1 MNIETATRLYEYR
14 KAHGY
19 SQEELA
25 AKIGV
30 SRQAISKWERSE
42 SSPDTDNLIA
52 LAQLYGVSLDTLLMG
67 EEEPA
72 KKPETDNVSEDNDGN
87 NDNVNNET
95 ESEVAENET
104 ENTADDAQEET
115 PDNENPTQ
123 QDQPQ
128 NNFAYNSNTENAQN
142 YSNTPANVTYYAP
155 PYSPASKKKLS
166 KGAKIGI
173 IAAVIAALI
182 IIAAVIG
189 IEAYSEIREERLENA
204 MENSTV
210 SSTTTMPNGNSA
222 QGNTQSSNSANA
234 ASINRISV
242 EWGSGNINV
251 AYYDGTEIQ
260 YDDGLDANDECALVS
275 RIENGELK
283 IYFQRTGTASI
294 KEQKD
299 LQINI
304 PNGMTL
310 NEFDIECRSGNI
322 TVNGIT
328 ASALELHNASG
339 DINATGAFTSIDV
352 ETNSGNAQVTNTSEI
367 INKIDANTTSGNITI
382 TVPQNLSGFYMEYE
396 TRSGSISNDFGA
408 QTSGSSRNGRATYG
422 NSSTQIE
429 VETVSGNFSLKA
441 AK

>member
-67 EEEPA
+67 DEEPA
-72 KKPETDNVSEDNDGN
+72 KQDPEAENTAAENSETAEEDA
-87 NDNVNNET
+87 VTET
-95 ESEVAENET
+95 ESTEDKAEEVPIGNDYTVPKE
-104 ENTADDAQEET
+104 
-115 PDNENPTQ
+115 
-123 QDQPQ
+123 QPQ
-128 NNFAYNSNTENAQN
+128 DNIAYYSNTGNAQN
-142 YSNTPANVTYYAP
+142 YSNSPANVTYY
-155 PYSPASKKKLS
+155 SPDPKKKLS

-173 IAAVIAALI
+173 IAAVIAALV

-189 IEAYSEIREERLENA
+189 IEAYSEIREERLESA
-204 MENSTV
+204 MENSTE
-210 SSTTTMPNGNSA
+210 TTTKVPSSSAQSGTPGANSA
-222 QGNTQSSNSANA
+222 DASSISK
-234 ASINRISV
+234 ISV

-251 AYYDGTEIQ
+251 SYYDGTEIQ
-260 YDDGLDANDECALVS
+260 YDDGLDANDDCALVS

-283 IYFQRTGTASI
+283 IYFQRNGISNI

-304 PNGMTL
+304 PNSMTL
-310 NEFDIECRSGNI
+310 REFDIECGSGNI
-322 TVNGIT
+322 TVNGIS
-328 ASALELHNASG
+328 ASSIELHSASG

-352 ETNSGNAQVTNTSEI
+352 ETNSGNAQVTNTSET
-367 INKIDANTTSGNITI
+367 INKIDANSTSGNITI
-382 TVPQNLSGFYMEYE
+382 TIPQSLKGFYMEYE
-396 TRSGSISNDFGA
+396 TVSGSISNDFGA
-408 QTSGSSRNGRATYG
+408 QTNGSSRNGTVTYG
-422 NSSTQIE
+422 NGSTQIE
-429 VETVSGNFSLKA
+429 VETVSGSFSLKEA
-441 AK
+441 Q

>member
-72 KKPETDNVSEDNDGN
+72 KKPETDNVSEENDGN
-87 NDNVNNET
+87 NNDNNNET

-104 ENTADDAQEET
+104 ENTADDAQEEK
-115 PDNENPTQ
+115 PDNEPHTQ
-123 QDQPQ
+123 QEQPQ
-128 NNFAYNSNTENAQN
+128 NNFAYNSSTENAQN
-142 YSNTPANVTYYAP
+142 YSNNPANVTYYNPAP
-155 PYSPASKKKLS
+155 KKKLS

-173 IAAVIAALI
+173 IAAVIAALL

-210 SSTTTMPNGNSA
+210 TTIPSGGSA

-260 YDDGLDANDECALVS
+260 YDDGLDANDECTLVS

-339 DINATGAFTSIDV
+339 DINATGAFTTIDV

-441 AK
+441 AQ

>member
-67 EEEPA
+67 DEEPA
-72 KKPETDNVSEDNDGN
+72 KQDPEAENTASENSETAEEAA
-87 NDNVNNET
+87 VTET
-95 ESEVAENET
+95 ESTEDKAEEVPKGNDYTVPT
-104 ENTADDAQEET
+104 E
-115 PDNENPTQ
+115 
-123 QDQPQ
+123 QPQ
-128 NNFAYNSNTENAQN
+128 DNIAYYSNTGNAQN
-142 YSNTPANVTYYAP
+142 YSNSPANVTYY
-155 PYSPASKKKLS
+155 SPDPKKKLS

-189 IEAYSEIREERLENA
+189 IEAYSEIREERREAA
-204 MENSTV
+204 MQNSAVTTLPSDN
-210 SSTTTMPNGNSA
+210 SSQGSA
-222 QGNTQSSNSANA
+222 QGGTQSANSAD
-234 ASINRISV
+234 ASAINKISV

-251 AYYDGTEIQ
+251 SYYDGTEIQ
-260 YDDGLDANDECALVS
+260 YDDGLDANDDCALVS

-283 IYFQRTGTASI
+283 IYFQRNGISNI

-304 PNGMTL
+304 PNSMTL
-310 NEFDIECRSGNI
+310 REFDIECGSGNI
-322 TVNGIT
+322 TVNGIST
-328 ASALELHNASG
+328 SSIELHSASG
-339 DINATGAFTSIDV
+339 DINATGAFD
-352 ETNSGNAQVTNTSEI
+352 
-367 INKIDANTTSGNITI
+367 IN
-382 TVPQNLSGFYMEYE
+382 
-396 TRSGSISNDFGA
+396 
-408 QTSGSSRNGRATYG
+408 
-422 NSSTQIE
+422 
-429 VETVSGNFSLKA
+429 
-441 AK
+441 

>member
-67 EEEPA
+67 DEEPA
-72 KKPETDNVSEDNDGN
+72 KQEPEADNTAAENSETAEEDA
-87 NDNVNNET
+87 VTET
-95 ESEVAENET
+95 ESTEDKAEEVPIGNDYTAPT
-104 ENTADDAQEET
+104 E
-115 PDNENPTQ
+115 
-123 QDQPQ
+123 QPQ
-128 NNFAYNSNTENAQN
+128 DNIAYYSNTGNAQN
-142 YSNTPANVTYYAP
+142 YSNSPANVTYY
-155 PYSPASKKKLS
+155 SPDSKKKLS

-189 IEAYSEIREERLENA
+189 IEAYSEIREERREAA
-204 MENSTV
+204 MQ
-210 SSTTTMPNGNSA
+210 NSA
-222 QGNTQSSNSANA
+222 VTTLPSDNSSQGSAQDGTQSANSAD
-234 ASINRISV
+234 ASAINKISV

-251 AYYDGTEIQ
+251 SYYDGTEIQ
-260 YDDGLDANDECALVS
+260 YDDGLDANDDCALVS
-275 RIENGELK
+275 RTENGELK
-283 IYFQRTGTASI
+283 IYFQRNGISNI

-304 PNGMTL
+304 PNSMAL
-310 NEFDIECRSGNI
+310 KEFDIECGSGNI
-322 TVNGIT
+322 TVNGIN
-328 ASALELHNASG
+328 ASSIELQSASG

-352 ETNSGNAQVTNTSEI
+352 ETNSGNAQITNTSET
-367 INKIDANTTSGNITI
+367 INKIDANSTSGNIEI
-382 TVPQNLSGFYMEYE
+382 TVSQNLNGFYMEYE
-396 TRSGSISNDFGA
+396 TVSGSISNDFGA
-408 QTSGSSRNGRATYG
+408 QTNGSSRNGTATYG
-422 NSSTQIE
+422 NGSTQIE
-429 VETVSGNFSLKA
+429 VETVSGSFSLKA
-441 AK
+441 DK

>member
-72 KKPETDNVSEDNDGN
+72 KKPETDNVSEENDGN
-87 NDNVNNET
+87 NDNNET
-95 ESEVAENET
+95 ESKVAENDT
-104 ENTADDAQEET
+104 ENTADNSQEENT
-115 PDNENPTQ
+115 ENEIEALQ
-123 QDQPQ
+123 EQPQ
-128 NNFAYNSNTENAQN
+128 DNIAYYSNTGNAQN
-142 YSNTPANVTYYAP
+142 YSNNPANVTYYNPAP
-155 PYSPASKKKLS
+155 KKKLS

-210 SSTTTMPNGNSA
+210 TTMPSDGSAQNGTQNANSA
-222 QGNTQSSNSANA
+222 DASAI
-234 ASINRISV
+234 SKISV

-260 YDDGLDANDECALVS
+260 YDDGLDANDDCALVS
-275 RIENGELK
+275 RVENGELK
-283 IYFQRTGTASI
+283 IYFQRTGTAGI

-339 DINATGAFTSIDV
+339 DINATGAFTTIDV

-441 AK
+441 AQ

>member
-67 EEEPA
+67 DEEPA
-72 KKPETDNVSEDNDGN
+72 KQDPEADNTAAENSEIAEEDA
-87 NDNVNNET
+87 VTET
-95 ESEVAENET
+95 ESTEDKAEEVPKGNDYTVPT
-104 ENTADDAQEET
+104 E
-115 PDNENPTQ
+115 
-123 QDQPQ
+123 QPQ
-128 NNFAYNSNTENAQN
+128 DNIAYYSNTGNAQN
-142 YSNTPANVTYYAP
+142 YSNSPANVTYY
-155 PYSPASKKKLS
+155 SPDPKKKLS

-182 IIAAVIG
+182 IVAAVIG
-189 IEAYSEIREERLENA
+189 IEAYSEIREERREAA
-204 MENSTV
+204 MQ
-210 SSTTTMPNGNSA
+210 NSA
-222 QGNTQSSNSANA
+222 VTTLPSDNSSQGSAQSGTPGANSAD
-234 ASINRISV
+234 ASSISKISV

-251 AYYDGTEIQ
+251 SYYDGTEIQ
-260 YDDGLDANDECALVS
+260 YDDGLDANDDCALVS

-283 IYFQRTGTASI
+283 IYFQRNGISNI

-304 PNGMTL
+304 PNSMTL
-310 NEFDIECRSGNI
+310 REFDIECGSGNI
-322 TVNGIT
+322 TVNGIST
-328 ASALELHNASG
+328 SSIELHSASG

-352 ETNSGNAQVTNTSEI
+352 ETNSGNAQVTNTSET
-367 INKIDANTTSGNITI
+367 INKIDANSTSGNITI
-382 TVPQNLSGFYMEYE
+382 TVSQSLKGFYMEYE
-396 TRSGSISNDFGA
+396 TVSGSISNDFGA
-408 QTSGSSRNGRATYG
+408 QTNGSSRNGTATYG
-422 NSSTQIE
+422 NGSTQIE
-429 VETVSGNFSLKA
+429 VETVSGSFSLKA
-441 AK
+441 AQ

>member
-72 KKPETDNVSEDNDGN
+72 KKPETDNGSEENDGN
-87 NDNVNNET
+87 KDNDNNET

-104 ENTADDAQEET
+104 ENTADNSQEENT
-115 PDNENPTQ
+115 ENDALQ
-123 QDQPQ
+123 EQPQ
-128 NNFAYNSNTENAQN
+128 DNIAYYSNTGNAQN
-142 YSNTPANVTYYAP
+142 YSNNPANVTYYNPAP
-155 PYSPASKKKLS
+155 KKKLS

-210 SSTTTMPNGNSA
+210 TTMPSDGSA
-222 QGNTQSSNSANA
+222 QGNTQGGTQSSNSANA

-260 YDDGLDANDECALVS
+260 YDDGLDANDDCALVS
-275 RIENGELK
+275 RVENGELK

-328 ASALELHNASG
+328 ASTIELHNASG
-339 DINATGAFTSIDV
+339 DITATGAFTTIDV

-441 AK
+441 AQ

>member
-67 EEEPA
+67 DEEPA
-72 KKPETDNVSEDNDGN
+72 KQEPEAENTAAENSETAEEAA
-87 NDNVNNET
+87 VTET
-95 ESEVAENET
+95 ESTEDKAEEVPKGNDYTVPT
-104 ENTADDAQEET
+104 E
-115 PDNENPTQ
+115 
-123 QDQPQ
+123 QPQ
-128 NNFAYNSNTENAQN
+128 DNIAYYSNTGNAQN
-142 YSNTPANVTYYAP
+142 YSNSPANVTYY
-155 PYSPASKKKLS
+155 SPDPKKKLS

-189 IEAYSEIREERLENA
+189 IEAYSEIREERREAA
-204 MENSTV
+204 MQ
-210 SSTTTMPNGNSA
+210 NSA
-222 QGNTQSSNSANA
+222 VTTLPSDNSSQGSAHGGTQSANSAD
-234 ASINRISV
+234 ASAINKISV

-251 AYYDGTEIQ
+251 SYYDGTEIQ
-260 YDDGLDANDECALVS
+260 YDDGLDANDDCALVS

-283 IYFQRTGTASI
+283 IYFQRNGISNI

-304 PNGMTL
+304 PNSMTL
-310 NEFDIECRSGNI
+310 REFDIECGSGNI
-322 TVNGIT
+322 TVNGIST
-328 ASALELHNASG
+328 SSIELHSASG

-352 ETNSGNAQVTNTSEI
+352 ETNSGNAQVTNTSET
-367 INKIDANTTSGNITI
+367 INKIDANSTSGNITI
-382 TVPQNLSGFYMEYE
+382 TVPQSLSGFYMEYE
-396 TRSGSISNDFGA
+396 TVSGSISNDFGA
-408 QTSGSSRNGRATYG
+408 QTNGSSRNGTATYG
-422 NSSTQIE
+422 NGSTQIE
-429 VETVSGNFSLKA
+429 VETVSGSFSLKA
-441 AK
+441 AQ

>member
-67 EEEPA
+67 DEEPA
-72 KKPETDNVSEDNDGN
+72 KQETETDNASAENDNDN
-87 NDNVNNET
+87 CNNET
-95 ESEVAENET
+95 TADAEKSET
-104 ENTADDAQEET
+104 ENVPDNAQETAAGNDYTVPPEQ
-115 PDNENPTQ
+115 PLDNII
-123 QDQPQ
+123 
-128 NNFAYNSNTENAQN
+128 YYSNTGNAQN
-142 YSNTPANVTYYAP
+142 YSNAPVKTAYYTPTP
-155 PYSPASKKKLS
+155 KKKLS

-204 MENSTV
+204 MENSTE
-210 SSTTTMPNGNSA
+210 TTTMAPSSSA
-222 QGNTQSSNSANA
+222 QGGTPGANSAD
-234 ASINRISV
+234 ASSISKISV

-251 AYYDGTEIQ
+251 SYYDGTEIQ
-260 YDDGLDANDECALVS
+260 YDDGLDANDDCALVS

-283 IYFQRTGTASI
+283 IYFQRNGRASI
-294 KEQKD
+294 QEQKD

-310 NEFDIECRSGNI
+310 REFDIDCGSGNI

-328 ASALELHNASG
+328 ASALELNSASG

-352 ETNSGNAQVTNTSEI
+352 ETNSGNAQITNTSET
-367 INKIDANTTSGNITI
+367 INKIDANSMSGNIEI

-396 TRSGSISNDFGA
+396 TVSGNISNDFGA
-408 QTSGSSRNGRATYG
+408 QTNGSSRNGTASYG
-422 NSSTQIE
+422 NGSTKIE
-429 VETVSGNFSLKA
+429 VETVSGSFSLKTA
-441 AK
+441 Q

>member
-67 EEEPA
+67 DEEPA
-72 KKPETDNVSEDNDGN
+72 KQEPEAD
-87 NDNVNNET
+87 
-95 ESEVAENET
+95 
-104 ENTADDAQEET
+104 NTADENSETAEEAAVT
-115 PDNENPTQ
+115 ETGSTEDKAEEVQKGNDYTVPTEQPKDNI
-123 QDQPQ
+123 
-128 NNFAYNSNTENAQN
+128 AYYSNTGNAQN
-142 YSNTPANVTYYAP
+142 YSNSPANVTYY
-155 PYSPASKKKLS
+155 SPDPKKKLS

-204 MENSTV
+204 MENSTE
-210 SSTTTMPNGNSA
+210 TTTKVPSSSA
-222 QGNTQSSNSANA
+222 QGGTPGANSAD
-234 ASINRISV
+234 ASSISKISV

-251 AYYDGTEIQ
+251 SYYDGTEIQ
-260 YDDGLDANDECALVS
+260 YDDGLDANDDCALVS

-283 IYFQRTGTASI
+283 IYFQRNGISNI

-304 PNGMTL
+304 PNSMTL
-310 NEFDIECRSGNI
+310 REFDIECGSGNI
-322 TVNGIT
+322 TVNGIS
-328 ASALELHNASG
+328 ASSIELHSASG

-352 ETNSGNAQVTNTSEI
+352 ETNSGNAQVTNTSET
-367 INKIDANTTSGNITI
+367 INKIDANSTSGNITI
-382 TVPQNLSGFYMEYE
+382 TVPQSLSGFYMEYE
-396 TRSGSISNDFGA
+396 TVLGSISNDFGA
-408 QTSGSSRNGRATYG
+408 QTNGSSRNGTATYG
-422 NSSTQIE
+422 NGSTQIE
-429 VETVSGNFSLKA
+429 VETVSGSFSLKA
-441 AK
+441 AQ

>member
-67 EEEPA
+67 DEEPS
-72 KKPETDNVSEDNDGN
+72 KQDPEAENTASENSETAEEAA
-87 NDNVNNET
+87 VTET
-95 ESEVAENET
+95 ESTEDKAEEVPKGNDYTVPT
-104 ENTADDAQEET
+104 E
-115 PDNENPTQ
+115 
-123 QDQPQ
+123 QPQ
-128 NNFAYNSNTENAQN
+128 DNIAYYSNTGNAQN
-142 YSNTPANVTYYAP
+142 YSNSPANVTYY
-155 PYSPASKKKLS
+155 SPDPKKKLS

-182 IIAAVIG
+182 IVAAVIG
-189 IEAYSEIREERLENA
+189 IEAYSEIREERREAA
-204 MENSTV
+204 MQ
-210 SSTTTMPNGNSA
+210 NSA
-222 QGNTQSSNSANA
+222 VTTLPSDNSSQGSAQDGTQNANTADASAI
-234 ASINRISV
+234 SKISV

-251 AYYDGTEIQ
+251 SYYDGTEIQ
-260 YDDGLDANDECALVS
+260 YDDGLDANDDCALVS

-283 IYFQRTGTASI
+283 IYFQRNGISNI

-304 PNGMTL
+304 PNSMTL
-310 NEFDIECRSGNI
+310 REFDIECGSGNI
-322 TVNGIT
+322 TVNGIS
-328 ASALELHNASG
+328 ASSIELHSASG

-352 ETNSGNAQVTNTSEI
+352 ETNSGNAQVTNTSET
-367 INKIDANTTSGNITI
+367 INKIDANSTSGNIEV
-382 TVPQNLSGFYMEYE
+382 TVPQSLKGFYMEYE
-396 TRSGSISNDFGA
+396 TVSGNISNDFGA
-408 QTSGSSRNGRATYG
+408 QTNGSSRNGTATYG
-422 NSSTQIE
+422 NGSTQIE
-429 VETVSGNFSLKA
+429 VETVSGSFSLKA
-441 AK
+441 AQ

>member
-72 KKPETDNVSEDNDGN
+72 KKPETDNGSEENDGN
-87 NDNVNNET
+87 KDNDNNET

-104 ENTADDAQEET
+104 ENTADNSQEENT
-115 PDNENPTQ
+115 ENEIEALQ
-123 QDQPQ
+123 EQPQ
-128 NNFAYNSNTENAQN
+128 DNIAYYSNTGNAQN
-142 YSNTPANVTYYAP
+142 YSNNPANVTYYNPAP
-155 PYSPASKKKLS
+155 KKKLS

-210 SSTTTMPNGNSA
+210 TTTMPSGGSAQNGTQNTNSA
-222 QGNTQSSNSANA
+222 DASAI
-234 ASINRISV
+234 SKISV

-260 YDDGLDANDECALVS
+260 YDDELDANDDCALVS

-339 DINATGAFTSIDV
+339 DINATGTFTTIDV

-441 AK
+441 AQ